1 MLGYAAGLPLRRPW
15 RMGMALAQAVKAMQQ
30 SRQERGHEPR
40 FPDAFG
46 AERIRAGW
54 IGIGIAGAAFLMVG
68 GSLLSVG
75 APEPLLAVGP
85 ILLVFALICAVTRR
99 VELDPVR
106 GEVLVIRR
114 LGPLRWVRRWSLRH
128 ATAVA
133 VTLTIAKPKHS
144 PSDGTLA
151 GDQIHACYEV
161 RLEGLMTLRI
171 ADFYG
176 GPDPPARREAAEGLA
191 LALAGWLGV
200 PAERRGYRLERWD
213 GGMISAP
220 ARNHVEPIPGDPLAA
235 AAELEERLAMA
246 GHGLSG

>member
-1 MLGYAAGLPLRRPW
+1 MPPRP
-15 RMGMALAQAVKAMQQ
+15 A
-30 SRQERGHEPR
+30 

-46 AERIRAGW
+46 SERIRAGW

-68 GSLLSVG
+68 GALLSVG

-85 ILLVFALICAVTRR
+85 ILLVFALLCAVTRR

-114 LGPLRWVRRWSLRH
+114 LWRLRWVRRWSLRH

-144 PSDGTLA
+144 ASDGTLA

-161 RLEGLMTLRI
+161 RLEGLMTLRV
-171 ADFYG
+171 AEFYG
-176 GPDPPARREAAEGLA
+176 GADPPARREAAEGLA
-191 LALAGWLGV
+191 LALGGWLGV
-200 PAERRGYRLERWD
+200 PAERRGYRLQTWPD
-213 GGMISAP
+213 GRIIAAP
-220 ARNHVEPIPGDPLAA
+220 TRGHVEPIPGDSHAA
-235 AAELEERLAMA
+235 AAELEDRLADA
-246 GHGLSG
+246 GHAGA